1 MVYIVF
7 DKKSG
12 GRGVPP
18 LVNIIPVNGDFNQN
32 ERPLMDLA
40 MQQLLEQLHWSIIKK
55 FEKRKVY
62 SSFKD
67 KIWAVDLAD
76 MQLIRKLD
84 KRIRFLLCV
93 INVFSKYPCVASLK
107 EKKGVI
113 IVNAFQSVLNDSI
126 RKLK

>member
-1 MVYIVF
+1 
-7 DKKSG
+7 
-12 GRGVPP
+12 
-18 LVNIIPVNGDFNQN
+18 
-32 ERPLMDLA
+32 
-40 MQQLLEQLHWSIIKK
+40 
-55 FEKRKVY
+55 
-62 SSFKD
+62 
-67 KIWAVDLAD
+67 